1 VLSSPQGT
9 IVEIKKS
16 LGMVAEVCYH
26 SSGKAGA
33 SGSKFWIRFRQQYSD
48 LCCCCGNIPDKGT
61 LREEG
66 LIWLMVWE
74 CSLSWWRSR
83 SWRSLRQLIPLHP
96 PWWNKRE
103 ECCGQLLFSLFTQ
116 SRSPAM
122 EWTTHISGRSSHLS
136 LPNLETSLH
145 LLGYSRSWQ
154 VDSISHHS
162 YIVRT
167 YLKNQQHK
175 IAQELYSMVCCK
187 DDQ

>member
-1 VLSSPQGT
+1 MVQFSSLNLFGSLSSPNGFNT
-9 IVEIKKS
+9 RSCLSYLPVTVIKCF
-16 LGMVAEVCYH
+16 E
-26 SSGKAGA
+26 
-33 SGSKFWIRFRQQYSD
+33 SKNEKD
-48 LCCCCGNIPDKGT
+48 
-61 LREEG
+61 EG